1 MTKAVSA
8 AQASSI
14 GSWTASFGVEA
25 VVGCLRT
32 RGEGEVG
39 RLAGCCRR
47 RWTVGA
53 DGISTVAVTGGAV
66 CRCGGCFV
74 GVGLAAGFLTAL
86 GCLLVGFSRSCS
98 SSVISIRTFR
108 LPPDRFH
115 NDFPVKANPAK
126 ACCNV
131 EGNSKLAAIVGS
143 FFLLRRSVLT
153 SGVQPFIVQVGL

>member
-14 GSWTASFGVEA
+14 GSWTASFGVEG

-39 RLAGCCRR
+39 RLVGCRR
-47 RWTVGA
+47 SWTIVA
-53 DGISTVAVTGGAV
+53 VGISTVAVAGGAV
-66 CRCGGCFV
+66 CRCGCCVV
-74 GVGLAAGFLTAL
+74 GVGLAADFLTDL
-86 GCLLVGFSRSCS
+86 DCLLVCFSRYCS

-108 LPPDRFH
+108 LPSDRFH
-115 NDFPVKANPAK
+115 NGFPVKANPAK

-131 EGNSKLAAIVGS
+131 EGNSKLASIVG
-143 FFLLRRSVLT
+143 
-153 SGVQPFIVQVGL
+153 